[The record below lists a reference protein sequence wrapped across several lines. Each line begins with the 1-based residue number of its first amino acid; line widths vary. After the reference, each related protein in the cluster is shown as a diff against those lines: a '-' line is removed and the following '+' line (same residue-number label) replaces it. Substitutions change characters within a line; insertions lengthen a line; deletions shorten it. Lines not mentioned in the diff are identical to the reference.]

1 MGMTATTY
9 HGASDEMRS
18 LLTDLKVPTKK
29 ADAIM
34 ERFAQL
40 LADAQTPTTVWVAG
54 SRPAVEYIEAY
65 GLEIG
70 IDACG
75 NASEVS
81 PIMPGLPQGFDLPE
95 LEYVA

>member
-1 MGMTATTY
+1 MTKTSTA
-9 HGASDEMRS
+9 ADEMRET
-18 LLTDLKVPTKK
+18 LAELKVPAKK

-40 LADAQTPTTVWVAG
+40 FADVQAPWEIYVAG
-54 SRPAVEYIEAY
+54 SRPAVEHVEIY

-75 NASEVS
+75 NASTVTTAL
-81 PIMPGLPQGFDLPE
+81 PGLPQGFDLPE
-95 LEYVA
+95 LEYGS